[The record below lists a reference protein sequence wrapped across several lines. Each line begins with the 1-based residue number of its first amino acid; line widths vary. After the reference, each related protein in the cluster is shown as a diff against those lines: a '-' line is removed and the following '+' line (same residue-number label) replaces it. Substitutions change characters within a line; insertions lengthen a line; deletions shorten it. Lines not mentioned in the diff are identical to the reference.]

1 MSLDGSYDMVLLPP
15 RHSDNDSQR
24 LARRRQPP
32 WRHLPMVEEEHSGRP
47 RHPPRRRRWRRGNHG
62 HAEGDTLSV
71 VGPDRA
77 DDVGTPPRD
86 MSGVVLVPGTMASA
100 ASPQCAI
107 PEQTDDASTLVED
120 LLGVTLVPEMTVR
133 SVPYATS
140 PPSIDQKVP
149 SILHHVPF

>member
-1 MSLDGSYDMVLLPP
+1 
-15 RHSDNDSQR
+15 
-24 LARRRQPP
+24 
-32 WRHLPMVEEEHSGRP
+32 
-47 RHPPRRRRWRRGNHG
+47 
-62 HAEGDTLSV
+62 
-71 VGPDRA
+71 
-77 DDVGTPPRD
+77 